1 MRRRTP
7 SEWLARQLLAH
18 EPYAGVV
25 TSTETTPQVGL
36 ESGDM
41 LALDRQV
48 CFALAV
54 AARNVVAVYRPVLEP
69 LGLTHPQYLVMLA
82 LWQHGPLSVKALSGL
97 LQLDPGTLS
106 PLLKRLE
113 AAGLLR
119 RERDPQDQRN
129 LALALTDRGKALRE
143 QAEKIPAGIVE
154 RLGMP
159 VEQLMHLH
167 EVLTQVIAASQ
178 QALTHPGAG
187 EQAGSEA
194 TVA

>member
-1 MRRRTP
+1 MGQCLGRH
-7 SEWLARQLLAH
+7 AF
-18 EPYAGVV
+18 YAGVV
-25 TSTETTPQVGL
+25 TISETPQPPVD
-36 ESGDM
+36 SGDM
-41 LALDRQV
+41 LALERQV
-48 CFALAV
+48 CFALSV

-82 LWQHGPLSVKALSGL
+82 LWQHGPLSVKELSGL

-119 RERDPQDQRN
+119 RERDPKDQRN
-129 LALALTDRGKALRE
+129 LALALTDKGKALR
-143 QAEKIPAGIVE
+143 AEAEMIPAGIVE

-159 VEQLMHLH
+159 IEELMSLH
-167 EVLTQVIAASQ
+167 VALTRVIAASQ
-178 QALTHPGAG
+178 QALAPPAVGGGPPET
-187 EQAGSEA
+187 